1 MKKVLASM
9 LVMVIAFPLA
19 ASAQEIEK
27 EIAVTGGSLQFAQT
41 RLSFNDITLSSRD
54 NLKSQADSF
63 LRAIDDRG
71 NGAGWAYSVAATD
84 FVTTMDGQ
92 EFKLPASIV
101 QFTTTLKNTIS
112 GVPIDFTQGGELAQ
126 NKVLS
131 SVPSTIVSAD
141 VGKGQG
147 AYDFEV
153 NYILSLPKTMTNSE
167 GAEIGVIAGTYKSVF
182 TYTATSGI

>member
-1 MKKVLASM
+1 MKKILASM
-9 LVMVIAFPLA
+9 LAMVLAVPLT
-19 ASAQEIEK
+19 ASAQELEK
-27 EIAVTGGSLQFAQT
+27 EIAVTGGSLQFTQT

-54 NLKSQADSF
+54 NLKSQAVSTI
-63 LRAIDDRG
+63 RAIDDRG
-71 NGAGWAYSVAATD
+71 NGAGWTYSLSATD

-92 EFKLPASIV
+92 EFRLPASVV
-101 QFTTTLKNTIS
+101 QFSTILKNTIS

-153 NYILSLPKTMTNSE
+153 NYTLSLPKTIANSE
-167 GAEIGVIAGTYKSVF
+167 GKEIGVIAGTYRSVF